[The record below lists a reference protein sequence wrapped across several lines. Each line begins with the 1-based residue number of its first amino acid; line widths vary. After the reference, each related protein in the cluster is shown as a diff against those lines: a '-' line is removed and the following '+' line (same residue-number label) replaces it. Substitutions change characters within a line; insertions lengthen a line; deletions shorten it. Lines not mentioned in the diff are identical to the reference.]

1 MADDATPHAD
11 VLNSTAQGQ
20 LKSITERLLRLD
32 DEKSEITKQSAE
44 VYAESKGSGFDP
56 KVLRKVVRELKRD
69 RAKRQEENAVF
80 DLYAVA
86 VGLE

>member
-1 MADDATPHAD
+1 MADDAVPHAD

-20 LKSITERLLRLD
+20 LKSITERVLRLE
-32 DEKSEITKQSAE
+32 DEKAEIQAQIKE
-44 VYAESKGSGFDP
+44 VYDESKGSGFDP
-56 KVLRKVVRELKRD
+56 KVLRKVVRELKKD
-69 RAKRQEENAVF
+69 RARRQEENAVF